1 MILSEIEKNEREKMN
16 FGSEI
21 TELRKKNDLT
31 QEQLAEKLN
40 VTRQA
45 VSNWENDRNLPDIE
59 MLIRIS
65 DEFDVSLDELI
76 KGGETMNNM
85 TEKIIDDGSEGRRAK
100 RNMITAIIGALL
112 MLAGAACFIIKANSV
127 EYIDAD
133 GILHENFFLLPIGF
147 LFLLCGVVVFLIAD
161 ISFIVN
167 KVKKSKQERNDPDAR
182 S

>member
-1 MILSEIEKNEREKMN
+1 MN

-31 QEQLAEKLN
+31 QEQLAERLC

-100 RNMITAIIGALL
+100 RNMITAIVGLL
-112 MLAGAACFIIKANSV
+112 LTLAGIACFIIKANSV
-127 EYIDAD
+127 EYIDAE

-147 LFLLCGVVVFLIAD
+147 MLLFCGVISFIIAD

-167 KVKKSKQERNDPDAR
+167 KIKKAKRAKGDAE
-182 S
+182 